1 MFQMDFRYFFVQ
13 CLFKRG
19 FFCFLG
25 SIMIVALSEMDLRK
39 NFKNWEGMD
48 VEGVIACYGYFL
60 SRRDLDQII
69 AIFLFSSPS
78 DRSFLLQMDF
88 LLSQSSHQIKLL
100 WLLGRQVEKL
110 EQRQQSFVG
119 TNRKSLLTFTFMT
132 LEIELDQER

>member
-25 SIMIVALSEMDLRK
+25 SVMIVALSEMDLRM
-39 NFKNWEGMD
+39 NFKNLEGMD
-48 VEGVIACYGYFL
+48 AEGAIACCGCFL
-60 SRRDLDQII
+60 SRRDLVQII
-69 AIFLFSSPS
+69 VIFLFNSPS
-78 DRSFLLQMDF
+78 GRSFLLQMDF

-119 TNRKSLLTFTFMT
+119 TNRKSLLIFTSMT
-132 LEIELDQER
+132 LEIGLDQEH